1 MSSRAR
7 STPPVCSALRSAGT
21 GSASVSSVP
30 KPSIVTASR
39 SAKRIGMKHAR
50 DLEEGVADLRAG
62 VEQGR
67 IDDREPSGADGTQPA
82 RAAVP
87 AKLRERR
94 AAVGG
99 GEIDVGVESLELA

>member
-1 MSSRAR
+1 
-7 STPPVCSALRSAGT
+7 
-21 GSASVSSVP
+21 
-30 KPSIVTASR
+30 
-39 SAKRIGMKHAR
+39 MKHAR
-50 DLEEGVADLRAG
+50 DLEEGVADLRAR

-99 GEIDVGVESLELA
+99 GEIDVGVESLEEQSRRDALELSQVRAIVARLAVPAVPMPPFSLGGDDGG